1 MPNLVKSLGC
11 IKWYS
16 FSSPRP
22 VKSPG
27 NSIRY
32 NCQKIC
38 SRLRRPKTLLKIKR
52 FTFLQMINNPIIY
65 KFLKDF
71 TNHRKRI
78 NRAMVFSCRPFPNIL
93 KCRDHW
99 WDFPTIWKTSL
110 LQTHNEDFSYY
121 VWKSRLTVP

>member
-1 MPNLVKSLGC
+1 MPNLVKILGY
-11 IKWYS
+11 IKCYS

-38 SRLRRPKTLLKIKR
+38 SRLRRPKTLLEIKR
-52 FTFLQMINNPIIY
+52 VTFLQMINNRIIY

-71 TNHRKRI
+71 TNHRKKT
-78 NRAMVFSCRPFPNIL
+78 NMAMVFSCRPFPNIF
-93 KCRDHW
+93 KCRDHG
-99 WDFPTIWKTSL
+99 WDFPTIWKTSF

-121 VWKSRLTVP
+121 VSKSRLTIP